1 MPRPANAKNCKT
13 CVICTGKWSARTYA
27 KYRRTFAQLNP
38 KRSTNPNCHLTEV
51 QELFLINNCFDYEGK
66 LSLFCYKHFIDFS
79 GVGTKKYRKLK
90 TAAGQRFEN
99 PRYQK
104 QKRVRGANDSPG
116 PLDLSGDNDDSDSVL
131 NSLGG
136 SGEKQGRKR
145 KSNNNHD
152 LDAMARIAGMQEAQ
166 DTDDEDD
173 EQDKQMSGAIA
184 ASFYGMPHLGTA
196 PNPLSMAHL
205 PHISA
210 QAMSANNMA
219 ARYNFPSLNPNTSTQ
234 SMSGDVS
241 DVNQQLNINQMN
253 SMGISQMNHQLN
265 AMNQINQINQLN
277 SMGQMNLNPM
287 VNQTS
292 LVGAQHL

>member
-1 MPRPANAKNCKT
+1 
-13 CVICTGKWSARTYA
+13 
-27 KYRRTFAQLNP
+27 
-38 KRSTNPNCHLTEV
+38 
-51 QELFLINNCFDYEGK
+51 
-66 LSLFCYKHFIDFS
+66 
-79 GVGTKKYRKLK
+79 
-90 TAAGQRFEN
+90 
-99 PRYQK
+99 
-104 QKRVRGANDSPG
+104 
-116 PLDLSGDNDDSDSVL
+116 
-131 NSLGG
+131 
-136 SGEKQGRKR
+136 
-145 KSNNNHD
+145 
-152 LDAMARIAGMQEAQ
+152 
-166 DTDDEDD
+166 
-173 EQDKQMSGAIA
+173 
-184 ASFYGMPHLGTA
+184 MPHLGTA